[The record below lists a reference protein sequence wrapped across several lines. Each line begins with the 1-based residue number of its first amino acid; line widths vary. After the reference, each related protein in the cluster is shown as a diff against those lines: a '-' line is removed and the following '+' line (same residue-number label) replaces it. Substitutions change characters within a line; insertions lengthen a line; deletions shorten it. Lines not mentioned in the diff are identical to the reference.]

1 MVFQLDT
8 GARAEVVCRSLLDG
22 DHAFKIIGG
31 VSMNAL
37 ETEHSNLEI
46 DSCLDNERLSPPYS
60 GAEICFFPRGGI
72 LFKQTFRHLEFYQ
85 S

>member
-8 GARAEVVCRSLLDG
+8 GARAEVVYRSLFDG

-46 DSCLDNERLSPPYS
+46 DSKLNRQLVKTY
-60 GAEICFFPRGGI
+60 
-72 LFKQTFRHLEFYQ
+72 K
-85 S
+85 